1 MKKNFKYFVLTIL
14 ICTLFLTAC
23 SGGDSPTDSEGAID
37 NEIKIAMV
45 LGEGGLGDLVLTMK
59 PLKVC

>member
-37 NEIKIAMV
+37 NEIN
-45 LGEGGLGDLVLTMK
+45 
-59 PLKVC
+59 VC